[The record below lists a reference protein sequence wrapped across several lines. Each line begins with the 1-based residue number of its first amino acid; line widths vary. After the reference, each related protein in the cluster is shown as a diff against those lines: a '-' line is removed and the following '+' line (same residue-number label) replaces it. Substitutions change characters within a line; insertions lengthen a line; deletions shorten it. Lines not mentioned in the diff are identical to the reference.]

1 MYRGERLNSISHLVG
16 GSLALAGL
24 VVLVVFAGLTG
35 DPWKI
40 VSAAIYGTTLVA
52 LYTFSTLY
60 HSLRGR
66 SKRVFRTLDHSAI
79 YVLIAGTYTPFTLV
93 TLRGPWGWSLFG
105 IVWGLAALGVAQ
117 EVLFAKG
124 ARVISVILY
133 LLMGWLVLVA
143 VRPIAHAL
151 PGAGLAWLTAG
162 GLFYTG
168 GVIFYAFDK
177 KIPHG
182 HGIWHFFVLA
192 GSISHYLAIL
202 LYVL

>member
-1 MYRGERLNSISHLVG
+1 MYHGERLNSITHLVG
-16 GSLALAGL
+16 GGLALAGL
-24 VVLVVFAGLTG
+24 VVLVVFAGFTG

-143 VRPIAHAL
+143 VRPISHSL

-168 GVIFYAFDK
+168 GVIFYAFDE

>member
-168 GVIFYAFDK
+168 GVIFYAFDE

-182 HGIWHFFVLA
+182 HGIWHFFVMA